1 MMLLINN
8 ETVEKI
14 LDMKGCLE
22 ALETGYRDL
31 IEQRASYRPRID
43 TFVPTNRMLCTAG
56 GRWKGS
62 LAPSK
67 PSPFG

>member
-43 TFVPTNRMLCTAG
+43 TFVPTDKLDVMYRWGLPFSPRK
-56 GRWKGS
+56 GRD
-62 LAPSK
+62 
-67 PSPFG
+67 